1 MVTIHHA
8 KKSNNRPVRVTFT
21 MPALKRCGSLYLIG
35 HFNNCNESV
44 YRMQQA
50 DDGSWFITLELET
63 GREYSYGFRTDD
75 GTWLEDMLPPSQ
87 VFRPN
92 NTLDQVKSQEAE
104 ISKVTF
110 SVPEPY

>member
-8 KKSNNRPVRVTFT
+8 KKSNN
-21 MPALKRCGSLYLIG
+21 
-35 HFNNCNESV
+35 
-44 YRMQQA
+44 RMQQA